1 MILSPGGER
10 NKRFTDTDGEWS
22 VLWKDKV
29 KFGACQ
35 RMVVLLSGNLQEII
49 EGKRGLQAGM
59 TGLGLGETFKE
70 HSQILCF
77 RIKYVL

>member
-1 MILSPGGER
+1 
-10 NKRFTDTDGEWS
+10 
-22 VLWKDKV
+22 
-29 KFGACQ
+29 
-35 RMVVLLSGNLQEII
+35 MVVLLSGNLQEII